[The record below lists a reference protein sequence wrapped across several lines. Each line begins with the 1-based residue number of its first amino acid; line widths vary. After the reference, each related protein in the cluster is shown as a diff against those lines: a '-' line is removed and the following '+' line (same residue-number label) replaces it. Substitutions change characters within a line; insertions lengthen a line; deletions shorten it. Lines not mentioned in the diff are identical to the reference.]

1 MDLDWMKIGQAALL
15 IMFIVVLWPAAKWWS
30 KNSPKAESGDWMA
43 ALLPLLGV
51 ILFVALL
58 VMMVRS

>member
-15 IMFIVVLWPAAKWWS
+15 IMFIVVLFPAARWWS
-30 KNSPKAESGDWMA
+30 KNSPKAGEGDWTA
-43 ALLPLLGV
+43 ALLPLVGV

-58 VMMVRS
+58 IYMVR